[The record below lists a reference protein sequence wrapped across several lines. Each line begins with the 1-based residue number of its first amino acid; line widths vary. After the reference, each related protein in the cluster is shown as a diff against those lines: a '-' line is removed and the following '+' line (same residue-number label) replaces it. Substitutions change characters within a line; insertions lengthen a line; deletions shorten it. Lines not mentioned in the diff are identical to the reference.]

1 MPPTACLICEIEV
14 ATAAEDDWIRSEST
28 LYSYFV
34 QIRDSDDTIL
44 RNAIVPLSRT
54 ASVRCRCCL

>member
-1 MPPTACLICEIEV
+1 MRQQNN
-14 ATAAEDDWIRSEST
+14 AEKSSSSL

-34 QIRDSDDTIL
+34 QIRDSGDTIL